1 MKKLYFIFA
10 TSLILAACSA
20 DDTAIDSGTN
30 GAMEHQALTFTTDI
44 KPFAGETTTRTNFE
58 GNAFMAND
66 LIKLK
71 IICPFVSGTQIG
83 ESTYSSTPDGW
94 YYLKATGSSDPDAA
108 WTAVTTTDGFD
119 LTGSYSASNS
129 PLIGSYY
136 EAQQT
141 PYVFTAETW
150 TEEKHFLVDGSLTV
164 QGTNVFHHDQRKEK
178 YYLGSDVLWAQT
190 IMQTGSTNF
199 HLSFEHKMACL
210 DITIDDSR
218 LFHSVYNAETGLRD
232 DVATPLTSESYL
244 TLEKM
249 PNIDQ
254 SEIVIGNYY
263 ADADKHGTTYG
274 YRQKTSCSYAYN
286 GKVIGVAEI
295 VEANKRAKLRVMPGL
310 ESNKAQIKGTYTDF
324 GSEIKCDGVYTA
336 YKIDNTHFRLM
347 LPPCTLTNKAVF
359 WLRDGERRYSVPL
372 ELMEFESGKMY
383 KVTLNVGEP
392 ITTPEP

>member
-1 MKKLYFIFA
+1 MKKLYYIFA
-10 TSLILAACSA
+10 VSLLLASCSA
-20 DDTAIDSGTN
+20 DDVATDNTV
-30 GAMEHQALTFTTDI
+30 ERKALTFTTDI
-44 KPFAGETTTRTNFE
+44 KPFSGETTSRANFN
-58 GNAFMAND
+58 GDAFKVND

-94 YYLKATGSSDPDAA
+94 YYLKATGSADPDAA
-108 WTAVTTTDGFD
+108 WTAVTSTDGFD
-119 LTGSYSASNS
+119 LTGSYSPSGS

-150 TEEKHFLVDGSLTV
+150 TEEKHFLVNGSLTV

-190 IMQTGSTNF
+190 IMQTGGTNF

-218 LFHSVYNAETGLRD
+218 LTKRVYNEETKVWD
-232 DVATPLTSESYL
+232 NVSAPLTAESYL
-244 TLEKM
+244 TLENM
-249 PNIDQ
+249 PNIDKA
-254 SEIVIGNYY
+254 EIVVGNYY

-274 YRQKTSCSYAYN
+274 YRQKTSCSYDYN

-295 VEANKRAKLRVMPGL
+295 VEADNRAKLRVMTGL
-310 ESNKAQIKGTYTDF
+310 ESQKEQLKGTYTAF
-324 GSEIKCDGVYTA
+324 GSNITCDGVYTA
-336 YKIDNTHFRLM
+336 YKIDNKHFRLM
-347 LPPCTLTNKAVF
+347 VPPCTLAANAVF
-359 WLRDGERRYSVPL
+359 WLRDGERRFSVPL
-372 ELMEFESGKMY
+372 TQTTFESGVMY
-383 KVTLNVGEP
+383 RVTINVG
-392 ITTPEP
+392 

>member
-1 MKKLYFIFA
+1 MKKLYIIFA
-10 TSLILAACSA
+10 TSLLLAACGA
-20 DDTAIDSGTN
+20 DDAATDSGTN
-30 GAMEHQALTFTTDI
+30 GAVGGQALTFTTDI
-44 KPFAGETTTRTNFE
+44 KPFAGETVTRTNFD
-58 GNAFMAND
+58 GNAFLAND

-94 YYLKATGSSDPDAA
+94 YYMKATGNADPNSA
-108 WTAVTTTDGFD
+108 WTAVTSADGFD
-119 LTGSYSASNS
+119 LTGSYSPSGS

-150 TEEKHFLVDGSLTV
+150 TEEKHFLVGGNLTV

-190 IMQTGSTNF
+190 IMQTGGTNF

-218 LFHSVYNAETGLRD
+218 LTKSVYNIETGLWD
-232 DVATPLTSESYL
+232 KVADPLTEESYL

-249 PNIDQ
+249 PNIDKA
-254 SEIVIGNYY
+254 EIVVGNYY

-274 YRQKTSCSYAYN
+274 YCQKTSCSYDYN

-295 VEANKRAKLRVMPGL
+295 VEADKRAKLRLMPGL
-310 ESNKAQIKGTYTDF
+310 DGNAVKGINTAF
-324 GSEIKCDGVYTA
+324 GSAITCDGVYTA
-336 YKIDNTHFRLM
+336 YKIDNNHFRLM
-347 LPPCTLTNKAVF
+347 VPPCTLTNNAIF

-372 ELMEFESGKMY
+372 SQKNFESGILY
-383 KVTLNVGEP
+383 KVTINVGEP
-392 ITTPEP
+392 EP

>member
-210 DITIDDSR
+210 DVTI
-218 LFHSVYNAETGLRD
+218 VNETT
-232 DVATPLTSESYL
+232 ALTDESYL

-310 ESNKAQIKGTYTDF
+310 ESNKTQIKGAYTDF
-324 GSEIKCDGVYTA
+324 GSNISCDGVYTA

-347 LPPCTLTNKAVF
+347 VPPCTLTNKAVF

-392 ITTPEP
+392 IPTPEP